1 MVEPGFGL
9 IAVSL
14 INIIFSGVLFLRTQL
29 EDLNPSNRY
38 LSAFFAIVGIYGLT
52 FYSIWYSNETW
63 PVVFLFGHAAPLYYL
78 AGPLAW
84 FYVRGTIR
92 DQHHLSRMDLLHFL
106 PFLVHVV
113 NLTPFY
119 MSSIETKFDIAEQI
133 LANPTNVINLDVSLI
148 YPTYLNYIFRPVIGL
163 LYAGYSLW
171 VLMKAFAPFR
181 ALPKYT
187 FYLKGWMLAFVVTQI
202 SMFITIGIF
211 HIALQMEY
219 SASSQLNRDS
229 TFLIVTGISYLLL
242 SITPLIFSNLLYGNV
257 ESYPHLDPTKT
268 EDHLLNP
275 KEAVSQGHVPALV
288 NKSRLQEIETLITSR
303 LREDPIYLKPTFS
316 IEMLAR
322 EINVPVYHLNFFFKY
337 YKDEKFTDFKARNR
351 VNYALEL
358 QSQSGPSFYS
368 IKDLAG
374 MSGYTDQ
381 RKFVEDFRRFTGSEP
396 RNHA

>member
-14 INIIFSGVLFLRTQL
+14 INIIFGGVLFLRTQL

-92 DQHHLSRMDLLHFL
+92 DHHRLSRIDLLHFL
-106 PFLVHVV
+106 PFLIHVV

-119 MSSIETKFDIAEQI
+119 MSSIDAKFEIAEQI

-163 LYAGYSLW
+163 FYAGYSFW
-171 VLMKAFAPFR
+171 VLMKSFAPFR

-187 FYLKGWMLAFVVTQI
+187 FYLKGWMLAFVATQI
-202 SMFITIGIF
+202 IMFITIGIF
-211 HIALQMEY
+211 HIAVQIEY
-219 SASSQLNRDS
+219 HSSSQLNQDS
-229 TFLIVTGISYLLL
+229 TFLIVTGVSYLLL
-242 SITPLIFSNLLYGNV
+242 SITPLTFSNLLYGNV
-257 ESYPHLDPTKT
+257 ESYPHLETPVT
-268 EDHLLNP
+268 EDQKLNP
-275 KEAVSQGHVPALV
+275 KEAISQGFVPALV
-288 NKSRLQEIETLITSR
+288 NKSRLEEIETLIASQ
-303 LREDPIYLKPTFS
+303 LKEYPIYLKPNFS
-316 IEMLAR
+316 IEMLAS

-337 YKDEKFTDFKARNR
+337 YKDEKFTDFRAKKR

-358 QSQSGPSFYS
+358 QSGSGPSFYS
-368 IKDLAG
+368 IKDLAAR
-374 MSGYTDQ
+374 SGYTDQ